1 MSDNG
6 SVVVIGGTSEIG
18 MGIAKHYADEGREVW
33 LSSRDTERAAN
44 AAKQIGGNTTGFV
57 LDLNDAAEIEAPL
70 SDIGPVQRLVL
81 VAIERD
87 ANTLA
92 DFNPESAAKLFTL
105 KLVGYT
111 QVIHVLASRLTD
123 DASMVLFG
131 GLAKEKPYPGGTTVA
146 TVNGGIATLVH
157 ALTLELAPKRVNAIH
172 PAIVGDS
179 WFWADKPREVIEGFR
194 SRTPTGTL
202 VTVADV
208 TDAAVFL
215 LENPGMNGSNLNLD
229 AGWLRT

>member
-6 SVVVIGGTSEIG
+6 NVVVIGGTSEIG
-18 MGIAKHYADEGREVW
+18 LGIAKHYAAEGREVW
-33 LSSRDTERAAN
+33 LSSRDAARAAT
-44 AAKQIGGNTTGFV
+44 AAEKCGGNSTGFV
-57 LDLNDAAEIEAPL
+57 LDLNDAAGIEGGL

-92 DFNPESAAKLFTL
+92 DFNPVSAAKLFTL

-111 QVIHVLASRLTD
+111 EVIHVLASRLTE

-157 ALTLELAPKRVNAIH
+157 TLTLELAPKRVNAIH

-179 WFWADKPREVIEGFR
+179 WFWADKPAEVLEGFR
-194 SRTPTGTL
+194 SGTPTGKL

-208 TDAAVFL
+208 TNATVFL